1 MHDLEVWKASL
12 LYLPEQEFFA
22 IIRNY
27 IGPVQTPFN
36 KHRIIDRLVSFLKQ
50 QETIDRTITLIDERD
65 IEMLIPL
72 CFLDNIRFDDLLIYF
87 EHAVPFLELHRHLRN
102 LEERLILFRD
112 TATDP
117 PVLKINPILRK
128 AVEHQIQASLQET
141 LSITEDEKPVYGE
154 NTWVEDNMLAALF
167 SLLNSFPDVYKA
179 DGNLRRKTE
188 QEIAARAPILLEP
201 TPYGKKIDLLLQAA
215 AALDLVYLH
224 RGKAAVSFYHWEELG
239 QISLLRR
246 QNLIYAALIRACL
259 KQRSIEAEQDKMV
272 QFLSNLIDTVP
283 ERTALAEETLTRL
296 VKIQLLKAGI
306 FLGNAEEITY
316 LLLLLGIFTRIG
328 PHRVRKNHPIRPNH
342 TTGPHLRRE
351 PGEGRFEDFRDKG
364 SEAEQPLIV
373 QANFTVSVK
382 PWFSLDKSLQVASM
396 ATIVQYDL
404 FSTYEIT
411 KNSFLTAL
419 RRGLTADKAVTWLE
433 EHSEVSLPQN
443 VVFSLQAWEREF
455 THIALYRGTVLAVS
469 DEMQH
474 FIEHTGF
481 FDTWVKRRLA
491 PGLYL
496 LDSEEE
502 ANWARA
508 MRESGIE
515 YIPDTLSADRMGGEE
530 YLEKEKQESLS
541 SGLTDTIS
549 SLSRDDPLRKLFN
562 PVEQGGGEHS
572 HLLLDH
578 LKRALETSSLPP
590 EMKEEYE
597 ARIENKLILYPD
609 QLRPLEP
616 KPTHDEAKGLDY
628 MGKVRVI
635 EHALHN
641 NNTLLEIVERTRAG
655 KPKSSV
661 IKPRSLDQSGEDLLL
676 KGEAVPGGEEV
687 AVRVGKI
694 SLVRKVRG
702 SLFS

>member
-50 QETIDRTITLIDERD
+50 KETIDRTITLLDERD
-65 IEMLIPL
+65 IEVLIPL

-112 TATDP
+112 TAADP

-128 AVEHQIQASLQET
+128 AVEHRIRASLQET
-141 LSITEDEKPVYGE
+141 LSITDDGKPVYGE
-154 NTWVEDNMLAALF
+154 NIWVEDNMLAALF
-167 SLLNSFPDVYKA
+167 SLLNSFPDIYKA

-188 QEIAARAPILLEP
+188 HEIAARAPILLEP

-215 AALDLVYLH
+215 AALGLVRIH
-224 RGKAAVSFYHWEELG
+224 KGKAAVSFYHWEELG
-239 QISLLRR
+239 RISLLER

-259 KQRSIEAEQDKMV
+259 KHRSIEAEHDNMV
-272 QFLSNLIDTVP
+272 LFLSNLLDTVP

-316 LLLLLGIFTRIG
+316 LLLLLGIFTGIG
-328 PHRVRKNHPIRPNH
+328 PHRVRKNHPDH
-342 TTGPHLRRE
+342 STGLKQIHKPE
-351 PGEGRFEDFRDKG
+351 DKDGER
-364 SEAEQPLIV
+364 PLIV

-382 PWFSLDKSLQVASM
+382 PWFPLDKSLQVASM

-419 RRGLTADKAVTWLE
+419 RRGLTADKAATWLE
-433 EHSEVSLPQN
+433 EHSEASPPQN

-455 THIALYRGTVLAVS
+455 THIALYRGTVLSVS

-481 FDTWVKRRLA
+481 IEAWVKKRLA

-496 LDSEEE
+496 LDSQEE
-502 ANWARA
+502 ANWTRA

-515 YIPDTLSADRMGGEE
+515 YVPDTISADRMGGEE
-530 YLEKEKQESLS
+530 YGEQEKQQPLYSR
-541 SGLTDTIS
+541 LTDKAGAPS
-549 SLSRDDPLRKLFN
+549 KDDPLRKLFN
-562 PVEQGGGEHS
+562 PVKESGSGDA

-578 LKRALETSSLPP
+578 LKQALETSSLPP

-616 KPTHDEAKGLDY
+616 RPTHDEAKGLDY

-641 NNTLLEIVERTRAG
+641 NSTLLEIVERTRAG

-676 KGEAVPGGEEV
+676 KGDAMPGGEEV